1 MKDKKILNLKQLEI
15 SLEIADMGC
24 IISPMSTKKPYNSP
38 TFEKTLMRFHK
49 LKSKRHSL
57 QPITSNKIL

>member
-1 MKDKKILNLKQLEI
+1 MKDKKILNLKKLEI

-24 IISPMSTKKPYNSP
+24 IISPMSVQLPHNSS
-38 TFEKTLMRFHK
+38 TFDKTLLRFHE

-57 QPITSNKIL
+57 QLITSNLTS